1 MNRYQVALKEQQGLL
16 VHGRVGV
23 ESWQA
28 VACQVELV
36 KKMGTLQGADGIW
49 SFGLYLPKWEKPCLD
64 RKVIERFIFWDQ
76 MKLISMIIFSAST
89 SR

>member
-28 VACQVELV
+28 VACQVELDEEN
-36 KKMGTLQGADGIW
+36 GDFAG
-49 SFGLYLPKWEKPCLD
+49 S
-64 RKVIERFIFWDQ
+64 
-76 MKLISMIIFSAST
+76 
-89 SR
+89 